1 MLGRELWI
9 VYPLI
14 YANLCRSYSENHPI
28 KFQER
33 DRPKKC
39 YLAPLLPLPKCP
51 KVEEYIY
58 TCTYISSLWFCK
70 DIVQKYI
77 QYHDTARGH
86 SFCPEQGA
94 LCYTSRPKHGLF
106 PCEDIESMHGRVVM
120 GTHWTAL
127 KWQCYVIFLDFFCLS
142 WIEPYYWKYFRFCGD
157 IRKTKESVCRDFL
170 QNCFCRWIRSLDGF
184 DDAYIKTII

>member
-1 MLGRELWI
+1 M
-9 VYPLI
+9 LI
-14 YANLCRSYSENHPI
+14 YVDPIQKIIQSNSRNVIGQKNVIWHRCCHRAKMSKGRRIHTLYS
-28 KFQER
+28 
-33 DRPKKC
+33 
-39 YLAPLLPLPKCP
+39 
-51 KVEEYIY
+51 
-58 TCTYISSLWFCK
+58 ISSWWFCK

-94 LCYTSRPKHGLF
+94 LCYTSRPKHGVF
-106 PCEDIESMHGRVVM
+106 PSEDIESMHGRVVM

-157 IRKTKESVCRDFL
+157 ICKTKDSVCRDFL